1 MAQFGTDTLVADTA
15 AIRSGTSTDDGT
27 YQVFV
32 KGLGDLANLR
42 DVVAT
47 AVKTELDQA
56 AHGTP
61 ANNGYVAS
69 LTAVSQLVLGIADA
83 FAAHPVT

>member
-1 MAQFGTDTLVADTA
+1 MGQFGTDTLVADTA

-47 AVKTELDQA
+47 AIKTELDQA

-61 ANNGYVAS
+61 ASNPSVAS
-69 LTAVSQLVLGIADA
+69 LTAASQLVLTVADSV
-83 FAAHPVT
+83 AAKTL